1 MIFGDGRQTRDFV
14 YVEDVVEALVAAGQ
28 RSDLNGEI
36 LNIGSGRET
45 SINELAEMV
54 MRAVGR
60 RVPVVHSPAQDEG
73 VARLCADL
81 RKAAQRLGYRPKV
94 SLEEG
99 LRRMLREDPRFR
111 ISG

>member
-1 MIFGDGRQTRDFV
+1 MWRMWWRPWSP
-14 YVEDVVEALVAAGQ
+14 AGQ
-28 RSDLNGEI
+28 RPDLNGEI

-60 RVPVVHSPAQDEG
+60 RVPVVHSPAQDGG

>member
-1 MIFGDGRQTRDFV
+1 
-14 YVEDVVEALVAAGQ
+14 
-28 RSDLNGEI
+28 
-36 LNIGSGRET
+36 
-45 SINELAEMV
+45 MV
-54 MRAVGR
+54 MRAVDHR
-60 RVPVVHSPAQDEG
+60 DASAQDGG

>member
-1 MIFGDGRQTRDFV
+1 V
-14 YVEDVVEALVAAGQ
+14 YVEDVVEALVAASW

-36 LNIGSGRET
+36 FNVGSGRET

-54 MRAVGR
+54 MRTVGR
-60 RVPVVHSPAQDEG
+60 RVPVVHSPAQDGG

-81 RKAAQRLGYRPKV
+81 HKAAQRLGYRPKV

-99 LRRMLREDPRFR
+99 LQRMLQEDPRFR
-111 ISG
+111 TS